1 MSEEDEIGSELK
13 SGSTKKRRAPSIA
26 IPIIAW
32 VILLLVGL
40 LLNAIA
46 VLNSSS
52 SQPGINSIILA
63 ISNFILNLP
72 GIVIMPIV
80 FGAMIGSIA
89 GMKGRNIRDGAK
101 LGAIDGVYASVIYV
115 IAIVVIYLVMIYT
128 LPTSAP
134 SFANL
139 AIYWLVL
146 PVALAIIIAAIL
158 GAVMSL
164 RK

>member
-26 IPIIAW
+26 IPIVAW
-32 VILLLVGL
+32 VILLLIGL

-52 SQPGINSIILA
+52 SQSGINSILLA

-89 GMKGRNIRDGAK
+89 GMKGRNLRDGAK

-128 LPTSAP
+128 LPASAP
-134 SFANL
+134 SLTNL
-139 AIYWLVL
+139 AIYWIVL
-146 PVALAIIIAAIL
+146 PVALAIAIAAIL
-158 GAVMSL
+158 GSVMSL